1 MKVSVIIPA
10 RNAEATL
17 ARCLEACLAQSYAD
31 REIIVVDDGSSDS
44 TPRIAQE
51 FKVRLIT
58 QPPRGPAA
66 ARNAGARAANGDA
79 VAFTDS
85 DCIPRRD
92 WLENLV
98 RAFADGADAV
108 GGTYDI
114 ANPES
119 ALASLVD
126 AEIRVRHGSFRPD
139 VDFLGSF
146 NMAVRKDLFD
156 RVLGFDESFSAAS
169 GEDNDLSYR
178 LSDHGCRLRFI
189 KEAVVSHFHPSRLM
203 PYLKTQA
210 RHGFWRVKLYTKH
223 LGRARGDNYAGTAEL
238 LAPAAF
244 LFVLVTGALVLL
256 HSRWWLLGFLPSL
269 FWLVL
274 FRMRLVRAL
283 VTNGG
288 RSSLYA
294 LAVFL
299 LRDAAR
305 AVGMAAGV
313 CYFILLRRKTV

>member
-17 ARCLEACLAQSYAD
+17 APCVEACLAQSYAD

-44 TPRIAQE
+44 TPRIARE
-51 FKVRLIT
+51 FHVRLIT

-66 ARNAGARAANGDA
+66 ARNTGARAATGDIL
-79 VAFTDS
+79 AFTDS

-92 WLENLV
+92 WLENLA

-119 ALASLVD
+119 ALASLID
-126 AEIRVRHGSFRPD
+126 AEIRARHGSFNPS

-146 NMAVRKDLFD
+146 NMAVRKDAFD
-156 RVLGFDESFSAAS
+156 GVLGFDESFTAAS

-178 LSDHGCRLRFI
+178 LADHGYRLRFV
-189 KEAVVSHFHPSRLM
+189 KEAVVSHFHPTRLM
-203 PYLKTQA
+203 PYLRTQA

-223 LGRARGDNYAGTAEL
+223 LGRARGDDYAGPAEL
-238 LAPAAF
+238 LAPSAF
-244 LFVLVTGALVLL
+244 LFVLVTGVLVLL
-256 HSRWWLLGFLPSL
+256 HSRWWLLGLLPSL

-274 FRMRLVRAL
+274 YRMRLVRAL
-283 VTNGG
+283 MTNER

-305 AVGMAAGV
+305 ALGMVAGV
-313 CYFILLRRKTV
+313 CYFILLRGKSV